1 MIKIHDDRSVR
12 SDRHSLNVA
21 AAVQTAVSPA
31 VVILFGSRATGSH
44 SDSSDIDLLLVV
56 DYGNTI
62 APELMA
68 RRAAQDFMAARPPL
82 LDTDIIVFTRR
93 EFDRYRLANQH
104 IAGQAAN
111 YGVVM
116 NGDVLDEPAENEDGF
131 PDHWPETRQRLENV
145 LEYQFH
151 FNQMVDENI
160 QNQRLTCF
168 LGQQALE
175 DALKGW
181 LSTFNDKRTFGHEL
195 LPLWQD
201 ILSLEDWSGSDMKEL
216 RQVIDELFA
225 HLKYEDPQ
233 APGITM
239 DWLTLYAATYR
250 YTRPSHRMTRQER
263 TDLQEKLNKAIN
275 GISDRIHLLSG
286 TSNSDLW
293 IDDIRPWDQA

>member
-31 VVILFGSRATGSH
+31 LVILFGSRATGNH
-44 SDSSDIDLLLVV
+44 TGSSDIDLLLVV

-131 PDHWPETRQRLENV
+131 LTTGPRQGR
-145 LEYQFH
+145 
-151 FNQMVDENI
+151 
-160 QNQRLTCF
+160 
-168 LGQQALE
+168 
-175 DALKGW
+175 GW
-181 LSTFNDKRTFGHEL
+181 KMSLSTSSISTR
-195 LPLWQD
+195 
-201 ILSLEDWSGSDMKEL
+201 WSTKIF
-216 RQVIDELFA
+216 R
-225 HLKYEDPQ
+225 
-233 APGITM
+233 
-239 DWLTLYAATYR
+239 
-250 YTRPSHRMTRQER
+250 
-263 TDLQEKLNKAIN
+263 
-275 GISDRIHLLSG
+275 ISV
-286 TSNSDLW
+286 
-293 IDDIRPWDQA
+293 